1 MKTFYNKYLKY
12 HKKYF
17 RLYNKLQ
24 LAGALDTKSINIDS
38 LIEESENVIKSQV
51 QKAKSINIDDV
62 INVVEKIKEKQ
73 KKDAEPGFFSNI
85 FTKVAE
91 VAENV
96 GTEASKLKDA
106 VISKVE
112 DASDEASKMVKSA
125 SVEAGKLKDAVVT
138 KVEDTKKS
146 LEPALKEASD
156 KTSKM
161 FKEASDEASKLKDA
175 VVTKVEDTKKSLEPA
190 LKEASKMF
198 KEASEEASK
207 LKDELSTK
215 VEDVKKSLEPA
226 LKDASDKAS
235 KMFKDASDE
244 ASKMAKSANAEM
256 SKLKDELASKVE
268 DAKKSLEPALKE
280 ASKMLETA
288 SSEASRMK
296 NDIMQSASNAKQVLD
311 KTLATATTMADS
323 IKNEFAELKEKASTV
338 KTDIMQKI
346 QSELGP
352 LQASILGNLN
362 NEFNK
367 VSSATNNINSQYK
380 DIEEKVTVM
389 KSEMSNNMDTVN
401 NEVRTKITEAVTGEM
416 DKVTKS
422 IEIFK
427 SRYEEMNKQIAE
439 VQGKFDALSQ
449 SEMQKLQGQMDMMM
463 GQMKGQVE
471 AQLVEMKNKISISL
485 PPTTNQ
491 ELLTKVETLNAYVSN
506 LNLSTINQQ
515 LDSLN
520 RAVHTDMKMAL
531 DNMNQQIYN
540 IGIMNNNNNNNNNG
554 NEMGGKLEK
563 LQHMV
568 EELQIKNNDT
578 KIENLQSDVEKLKSI
593 DNNSLKSSVAGLQ
606 DEVSRIGAYIQR
618 QASTP
623 QEHVAPVSIS
633 APVSAPQDNIK
644 QVVENLDTNSK
655 EINITLDNLRKD
667 LDAVKLA
674 QASNVVSNTPMQVT
688 SPLNTMN
695 DTFDKLSEQVKS
707 LEEKANKVPELER
720 KIEEILARLNN
731 QPIPNKEM
739 ETLVKEPVSEKSTE
753 ENKSLVDK
761 LKETL
766 QGDSSEMQSESET
779 KPEQP
784 EQVIETKVEQPKQV
798 DMVDKL
804 KDILVSDTE
813 SPNLFMN
820 YLSSKK
826 SKK

>member
-73 KKDAEPGFFSNI
+73 KKDAEPGFFSKI

-161 FKEASDEASKLKDA
+161 FKEAS
-175 VVTKVEDTKKSLEPA
+175 V
-190 LKEASKMF
+190 
-198 KEASEEASK
+198 EASK

-226 LKDASDKAS
+226 LKEASDKAS
-235 KMFKDASDE
+235 KMFKEASDE
-244 ASKMAKSANAEM
+244 ASKMAKSASAEM
-256 SKLKDELASKVE
+256 SKLKDELTSKVE

-540 IGIMNNNNNNNNNG
+540 IGIMNNNNNNNNNN

-623 QEHVAPVSIS
+623 QQVAPVSVS
-633 APVSAPQDNIK
+633 APISAPQDNIK

-674 QASNVVSNTPMQVT
+674 QASNVVSNAPMQVNH
-688 SPLNTMN
+688 PLNTMN

-731 QPIPNKEM
+731 QPIPNKE
-739 ETLVKEPVSEKSTE
+739 PVSEKSTE

-784 EQVIETKVEQPKQV
+784 EQVTETKVEQPKQV

-820 YLSSKK
+820 YLSAKK
-826 SKK
+826 LKN